1 MILMILLCILTLY
14 HYFKL
19 RKIDKERSEGIASI
33 AIFSTVLNILP
44 IEHLTK
50 RIFIII
56 ISLFIILLCRMSFK
70 NIDIEKKK
78 ESDNLEVNNH
88 KD

>member
-1 MILMILLCILTLY
+1 MILMILLFILTLY

-19 RKIDKERSEGIASI
+19 RKIDKKRSDGIASI
-33 AIFSTVLNILP
+33 AMFSTVLNLLP
-44 IEHLTK
+44 IEHLNK

-70 NIDIEKKK
+70 NIDIEKR
-78 ESDNLEVNNH
+78 
-88 KD
+88 KDS

>member
-1 MILMILLCILTLY
+1 MILMILLFILTLY

-19 RKIDKERSEGIASI
+19 RKLDKERSEGITSI
-33 AIFSTVLNILP
+33 AMFSTVINILP
-44 IEHLTK
+44 IDYLTK

-56 ISLFIILLCRMSFK
+56 ISLFIILLCRMSFI
-70 NIDIEKKK
+70 NIEIEKKEK
-78 ESDNLEVNNH
+78 IDNLEVNNH